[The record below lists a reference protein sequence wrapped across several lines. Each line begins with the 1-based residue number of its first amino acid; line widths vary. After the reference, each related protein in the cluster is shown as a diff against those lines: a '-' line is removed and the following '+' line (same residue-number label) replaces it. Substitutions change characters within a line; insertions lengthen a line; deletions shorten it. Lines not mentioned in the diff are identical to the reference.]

1 VSVFATTPGVI
12 TVWSDVGC
20 PWATLALFRLRAAV
34 TAAQADLMIDHRAFP
49 LELVN
54 DRPTPKRALDIE
66 TAVIGSHEPGLCWRP
81 WGARP
86 ETYPVTTLPALEAVQ
101 ATKDPRIGGLAASA
115 ALDWAL
121 REAFYVNSRC
131 ISLVTEVLAVAREC
145 GEIDHP
151 ALAEA
156 LRSGRYRASIFA
168 DLDVARGGA
177 VKGSPHVFLA
187 DGTAAHNPGVEI
199 AWTRAPGDGYPVI
212 VSDEPAVWADL
223 VGRATPS

>member
-1 VSVFATTPGVI
+1 M

-20 PWATLALFRLRAAV
+20 PWATLALFRLRAAIE
-34 TAAQADLMIDHRAFP
+34 AARADLLIDHRVFP
-49 LELVN
+49 LELIN

-66 TAVIGSHEPGLCWRP
+66 TTVIGSHEPGLGWRP
-81 WGARP
+81 WRARP

-101 ATKDPRIGGLAASA
+101 AAKDPRIGGLVASA

-121 REAFYVNSRC
+121 REAFYVGSRC
-131 ISLVTEVLAVAREC
+131 ISLVTEVLAVARGC
-145 GEIDHP
+145 DGIDQP

-168 DLDVARGGA
+168 DLDIARGGA
-177 VKGSPHVFLA
+177 IKGSPHVFLA
-187 DGTAAHNPGVEI
+187 DGTDAHNPGVEI
-199 AWTRAPGDGYPVI
+199 GWTRAPGDGYPII

-223 VGRATPS
+223 VRRATRS